1 MTNKTSG
8 PGLAKIFGLVAILT
22 VLSKVA
28 GLARDIVILQAFGTS
43 VVADAYNYA
52 YLLTGNVLVLFGG
65 LGGPFHSSTVAILTP
80 RKDEEGTGRL
90 VGQLFL
96 FTVLALAALS
106 IVAWFAAPFLVSL
119 IAPAPGHMDSYRQL
133 LWHETTAQLRIML
146 PLVVIA
152 GVVGISYGVLNVY
165 GQFFWPSLSPA
176 IASLSIIVAVVG
188 FADTT
193 GGLALAMGTLVGA
206 IGQMLAQVPG
216 MARSPLRWGISGR
229 AQPGLDSYTA
239 MLWPAMVSTSIGQL
253 NIYIDSFFTSQLREG
268 AWTAIVNANRL
279 IQLPLGVLLT
289 AMLVPI
295 LPRFTQQVAEK
306 RIDDLKAELRR
317 ALNFLWFLALPMA
330 ALLLAVPGPIIQVL
344 FERGQFNEVSRQ
356 LVTTA
361 LVFLVPSIFFYVA
374 RDLVTRVFYAHHDS
388 RTPYHV
394 ALVAIVVHLVL
405 DWLLVGPLGIGGIA
419 LATTAVT
426 IFNLCLLSF
435 LLRGK
440 IGGLGFMSLIK
451 PVGVMLAAAAACG
464 LVAFWSQ
471 PHLASLFRPAQFFGL
486 LASVALSCAL
496 GLLVYAG
503 LCLTFRLEEPR
514 MLVRRVLTR
523 RGADERSNPA

>member
-1 MTNKTSG
+1 
-8 PGLAKIFGLVAILT
+8 
-22 VLSKVA
+22 
-28 GLARDIVILQAFGTS
+28 
-43 VVADAYNYA
+43 
-52 YLLTGNVLVLFGG
+52 
-65 LGGPFHSSTVAILTP
+65 
-80 RKDEEGTGRL
+80 
-90 VGQLFL
+90 
-96 FTVLALAALS
+96 
-106 IVAWFAAPFLVSL
+106 
-119 IAPAPGHMDSYRQL
+119 
-133 LWHETTAQLRIML
+133 
-146 PLVVIA
+146 
-152 GVVGISYGVLNVY
+152 
-165 GQFFWPSLSPA
+165 
-176 IASLSIIVAVVG
+176 
-188 FADTT
+188 
-193 GGLALAMGTLVGA
+193 MGTLVGA